1 MAVMWL
7 TCCHDEAR
15 CRLFRQNRDPTQLN
29 IQQLTPP
36 LGQVQGTAIVQ
47 LRDGEGERERNSEYG
62 NAKKI
67 KIKKRAQTAH
77 HKH

>member
-1 MAVMWL
+1 MWP

-15 CRLFRQNRDPTQLN
+15 CRLFRQNRDPAQLN

-47 LRDGEGERERNSEYG
+47 LRDGEGGERE
-62 NAKKI
+62 K
-67 KIKKRAQTAH
+67 
-77 HKH
+77 